1 HVAVKIQRYEDV
13 IDSLKRLL
21 EAERR
26 RTKQA
31 RAAHTL
37 ELQQRTGLQA
47 LLRQCVEDIRER
59 RKALEAEAQRE
70 RSASDRDQARHR
82 PLSALRPATAASSVA
97 RPISATSSALTPTNR
112 RPNSAA
118 GMTHGPFAGAAGT
131 AVATAANDIPLTQ
144 SERQE
149 LVSTLLSHEDVM
161 RAVFDRAFPGVA
173 PHPPSDPYLDRM
185 AAWQEQRD
193 AQVAANAKVLAAAK
207 NAILPPATAIKESTP
222 GGMLIK
228 EAANRPW
235 VLNVDAMLSDFLGG
249 GVNSGGGG
257 GGGGMGTAAPSAKS
271 LGGLSGMSGG
281 GAGP

>member
-1 HVAVKIQRYEDV
+1 PESQIAVKIQRYEDV

-70 RSASDRDQARHR
+70 RSASDRDQARNRPISALRPVPAASAVAR
-82 PLSALRPATAASSVA
+82 PLSAAP
-97 RPISATSSALTPTNR
+97 SALTPTNR

-118 GMTHGPFAGAAGT
+118 GMAAHGPFAGVAGT
-131 AVATAANDIPLTQ
+131 AAASAANDVPLTP
-144 SERQE
+144 SERQD
-149 LVSTLLSHEDVM
+149 LISTLLSHEDVM
-161 RAVFDRAFPGVA
+161 RAVFDRAFPGVT

-193 AQVAANAKVLAAAK
+193 AQVAANAKVLAGEYSDGRGWEIGSGRK
-207 NAILPPATAIKESTP
+207 N
-222 GGMLIK
+222 GGS
-228 EAANRPW
+228 R
-235 VLNVDAMLSDFLGG
+235 
-249 GVNSGGGG
+249 
-257 GGGGMGTAAPSAKS
+257 
-271 LGGLSGMSGG
+271 
-281 GAGP
+281 